1 MQFNAA
7 LVKSLIRLGHLRRNK
22 GTQRYQKLTKHSSK
36 FLKMVSGGVLQ
47 TKIFH
52 SVIYSIRTF
61 MLIASASYVLKFG
74 FVMYLKVGVTR
85 IAKSG
90 TMLYGLFFFLYEKWS
105 FFLSLWF
112 KYLKN
117 QILCICTC
125 TSPMTTKHG
134 KVVIYKEGLPPIN
147 SHNLLSIRAHSTTLQ
162 IENISPISRL

>member
-1 MQFNAA
+1 M
-7 LVKSLIRLGHLRRNK
+7 GHLRRNK

-47 TKIFH
+47 TKIFY
-52 SVIYSIRTF
+52 SVIYSVRTF

-105 FFLSLWF
+105 FFVFMVQVFEKS
-112 KYLKN
+112 N
-117 QILCICTC
+117 
-125 TSPMTTKHG
+125 
-134 KVVIYKEGLPPIN
+134 
-147 SHNLLSIRAHSTTLQ
+147 TL
-162 IENISPISRL
+162 IKSNTNIPSMITRHTGW